1 MIKKNEK
8 KINDNLLLFKIII
21 IGCSNVGK
29 TEILNSFITNRIFKN
44 NTKPTVGISFVSAK
58 DIIDNNLVR
67 FQIWDTAGEERYRS
81 VIINYF
87 KKAKG
92 ALIVYDITNEES
104 FEQLDYWYNELK
116 NQTDA
121 EIIIVGNK
129 LDLSNERKIDSEK
142 IKLNHIMPLFLMYL
156 IKIKKILMK
165 FLKLYL
171 KKYLKIIKMKITMA

>member
-1 MIKKNEK
+1 MTEMIKKNEK
-8 KINDNLLLFKIII
+8 KINDSLLLFKIII

-29 TEILNSFITNRIFKN
+29 TEILNSFITNCIFKN

-121 EIIIVGNK
+121 EIILVGNNG
-129 LDLSNERKIDSEK
+129 DLLSPNIGARTDGAIDHHKVAVVAVAVAVEV
-142 IKLNHIMPLFLMYL
+142 LMMQAR
-156 IKIKKILMK
+156 I
-165 FLKLYL
+165 
-171 KKYLKIIKMKITMA
+171 